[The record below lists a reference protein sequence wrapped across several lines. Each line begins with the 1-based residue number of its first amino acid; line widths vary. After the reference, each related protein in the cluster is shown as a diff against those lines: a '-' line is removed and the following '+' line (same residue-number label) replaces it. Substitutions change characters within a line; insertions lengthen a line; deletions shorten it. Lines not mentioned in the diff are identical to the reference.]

1 MSPNTLGEFVKAAK
15 FLKLNGFDGVNPNI
29 EIEDLVAASE
39 QNTNEKRTF
48 ALNLRRYDPSAADRQ
63 DANNLTANGNT
74 DNVTSTMTAANDK
87 FFPSSDS
94 EDDMEGKHFN
104 G

>member
-29 EIEDLVAASE
+29 DIDDLVAATE
-39 QNTNEKRTF
+39 QNSNQKRTF
-48 ALNLRRYDPSAADRQ
+48 VLNLRRLDPSATGCE
-63 DANNLTANGNT
+63 DANNLTLNGNL
-74 DNVTSTMTAANDK
+74 DNVTSTMIAANEN

-94 EDDMEGKHFN
+94 EDDIGRQFN